1 MQNRDRQ
8 AYVLQPSR
16 SFSFFPAF
24 VSRRLAHLNALHA
37 FEATA
42 RLGSYVAAAAELA
55 VTPAAVGQQVRALEG
70 YFGVALFERR
80 GKALVL
86 TQAARGVLPDV
97 QDAFDRLASASNRLR
112 DARLGSVLTV
122 SMPPSFA
129 AKWLIP
135 RLERF
140 RVAQPEVDLRLDTTD
155 RLVDLPR
162 EGVALAIRYGTGRY
176 PGLACVPLLAEVV
189 FPVCSPLLM
198 SRGRKVR
205 RPGDLR
211 HFRLIHDTTLE
222 AHPSFP
228 TWATWLKSAAAR
240 GVDSRR
246 GLRISSSIMALQAAI
261 DGQGIALGRSVI
273 AANDLAEGRL
283 VRPLAPALS
292 TDYAYYLVQPRDTA
306 LGPAATVFAS
316 WLQQEAAEFD
326 RHSGA

>member
-1 MQNRDRQ
+1 M
-8 AYVLQPSR
+8 
-16 SFSFFPAF
+16 
-24 VSRRLAHLNALHA
+24 SRRLAHLNALRA

-42 RLGSYVAAAAELA
+42 RLGSFVAAAAELA
-55 VTPAAVGQQVRALEG
+55 VTPAAVGQQVRSLED

-176 PGLACVPLLAEVV
+176 PGLTSVPLLSEAV
-189 FPVCSPLLM
+189 FPVCSPLLLT
-198 SRGRKVR
+198 RVRKVR
-205 RPGDLR
+205 RADDLR
-211 HFRLIHDTTLE
+211 HFKLIHDTTLE
-222 AHPSFP
+222 AHASFP
-228 TWATWLKSAAAR
+228 TWATWLKSAGAR
-240 GVDSRR
+240 GVDPRR
-246 GLRISSSIMALQAAI
+246 GLRIGSSIMALQAAI

-283 VRPLAPALS
+283 VRPLAAAFP
-292 TDYAYYLVQPRDTA
+292 TNYAYYLVQPRDTA
-306 LGPAATVFAS
+306 LAAPANAFAA
-316 WLQQEAAEFD
+316 WLRQEAGEFE
-326 RHSGA
+326 RTMEHALRTLSLL